1 MAVKKV
7 NLMRTINPISV
18 TYQICY
24 AEPILKTKKAVTEA
38 GNLPKSL
45 TIIYPGMNE
54 AEEETDT
61 DNLPQNC
68 QLYIGNTPAT
78 SISGNIIQIKGFY
91 GLRHLR

>member
-38 GNLPKSL
+38 GNLPK
-45 TIIYPGMNE
+45 
-54 AEEETDT
+54 A
-61 DNLPQNC
+61 
-68 QLYIGNTPAT
+68 
-78 SISGNIIQIKGFY
+78 
-91 GLRHLR
+91 